1 MSRPSISDID
11 TIEGAKLWMIEH
23 DARIDSYW
31 ESQFKANAEV
41 LKRIC
46 ALGERTSAI
55 EKRLVWIA
63 GFASAL
69 GGMGGSLLT
78 WALTQ

>member
-1 MSRPSISDID
+1 MSRPSIADID
-11 TIEGAKLWMIEH
+11 TIEGAKLWMVEH

-31 ESQFKANAEV
+31 ERQFKANAEV
-41 LKRIC
+41 LDRIC
-46 ALGERTSAI
+46 SINARTTAI